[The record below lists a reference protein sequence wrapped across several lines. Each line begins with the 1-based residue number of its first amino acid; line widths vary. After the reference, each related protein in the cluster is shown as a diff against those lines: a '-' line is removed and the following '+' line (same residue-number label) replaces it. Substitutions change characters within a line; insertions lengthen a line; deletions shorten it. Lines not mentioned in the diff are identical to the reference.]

1 MCWTTLTTRYVRGPF
16 GYILSIPLGIL
27 ALYGLLLSSIPSY
40 ISGPDSQAFF
50 QTQKNKIITIA
61 STYSPQEYIQIKTD
75 GSSKK
80 IDIFTG
86 QQEQEL
92 LKEKSL
98 IQYISPTTWTQT
110 QVFFLSKNGCILE
123 FFPQS
128 STEIQGLYPNHMQV
142 SPKEGKI
149 SFLVP
154 EEEKPSISLL
164 ATGEKISNE
173 LNTLQKTFRQN
184 EIYFFKKQRGNPVF
198 YNPISIQI
206 QQEIL
211 DLAWKIFPQ
220 IYTEKRQNF
229 LAYRQAID
237 LPLQQKT
244 SVQTDTTEATQEM
257 IKQGNRGR
265 EETKLYQRIHTFF

>member
-1 MCWTTLTTRYVRGPF
+1 
-16 GYILSIPLGIL
+16 
-27 ALYGLLLSSIPSY
+27 
-40 ISGPDSQAFF
+40 
-50 QTQKNKIITIA
+50 
-61 STYSPQEYIQIKTD
+61 
-75 GSSKK
+75 
-80 IDIFTG
+80 
-86 QQEQEL
+86 
-92 LKEKSL
+92 
-98 IQYISPTTWTQT
+98 
-110 QVFFLSKNGCILE
+110 
-123 FFPQS
+123 
-128 STEIQGLYPNHMQV
+128 MQV